1 LGNLS
6 TSVRQPVDSKGER
19 IHFGQFAQAG
29 VLWGGFSSRR
39 PDCIRPFFL
48 ANRKSASGIDLSQK
62 RNEGGGSAE
71 GSRRPFGLTQNYFI
85 LGKLPGRGCEGVVF
99 AARLFRG
106 PPLWAE
112 AREPT
117 PLNLKYEPRR
127 DLHVAWRPGAVRLPK
142 SQVGLLA

>member
-1 LGNLS
+1 VSANPLILRVNGFILGNLPKLGFCGAAF
-6 TSVRQPVDSKGER
+6 QAAGR
-19 IHFGQFAQAG
+19 IASG
-29 VLWGGFSSRR
+29 L
-39 PDCIRPFFL
+39 FFL

-85 LGKLPGRGCEGVVF
+85 LGKLPGRGCEGVVV

-127 DLHVAWRPGAVRLPK
+127 DLYVTRRPGSVRLPE